1 MKKLL
6 VFTAVVMA
14 LGSAWAQLPNHWWDA
29 WVTIAD
35 EEFKVSEWNHL
46 GLGDPPTYLGTLPLD
61 GSRLQFERI
70 EGQVWCKEPLDPDKL
85 YIAGELRING
95 QYQNIPIWELGA
107 GALNLQQQPPQGDG
121 YTYSLFAGPSPEW
134 GPALHE
140 GVEVLLVFHAEAC
153 SPGGYGGPLGDVKY
167 HATFDVGSA
176 APIPEPATLGLVG
189 LGALVLALRRKRRL

>member
-70 EGQVWCKEPLDPDKL
+70 EGQVWCKQVL
-85 YIAGELRING
+85 YVDGTVQIWGDLRING
-95 QYQNIPIWELGA
+95 QWQDIPIWELGA
-107 GALNLQQQPPQGDG
+107 GALNLHPNPLAGH
-121 YTYSLFAGPSPEW
+121 TYSLLAGPSPEW
-134 GPALHE
+134 GPVLHE
-140 GVEVLLVFHAEAC
+140 GDEVVLGFYATAA
-153 SPGGYGGPLGDVKY
+153 SPGGDGPLGVATY
-167 HATFDVGSA
+167 YATFDVGSA